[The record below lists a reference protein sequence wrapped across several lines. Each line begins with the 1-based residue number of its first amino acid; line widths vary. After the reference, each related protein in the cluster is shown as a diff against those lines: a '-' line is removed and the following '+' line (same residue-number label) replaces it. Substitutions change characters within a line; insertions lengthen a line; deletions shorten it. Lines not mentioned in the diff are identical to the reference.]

1 MNNELLNYFKGDE
14 LAANVFLSKYA
25 QEGDITPDDM
35 HKRMA
40 KEFAKVEKKYQEKEK
55 EDYEDASFQA
65 IEHLSKYCTSRE
77 NLTEESIYNLF
88 KDFKYII
95 PQGSIMSNL
104 GNKAITSLSNCFVI
118 GQPTDSYGGICKKD
132 EEMAQLMKRR
142 GGVGLD
148 ISTLRPATTKVSN
161 AAKSST
167 GAVSFMHRFSNTT
180 REVAQDGRRGALM
193 LSIDINHPDVMDF
206 IKIKRD
212 LTKVTGAN
220 ISIKLNK
227 EFMQAVKKDEDY
239 ILRFPCTAQL
249 SEMYWETDNT
259 ADKGFEG
266 FNLNELYQ
274 VYQGNSEK
282 VYIKRI
288 KAKEYWNEII
298 KSAHGVAEPGLMFW
312 DNMIDY
318 SPDGVYEQFKAITTN
333 PCFGYETNILT
344 AHGYEKIGDLEGQ
357 DVEFINKDGKIV
369 SGTVFKSGEKAT
381 YTLTLSNKETII
393 TTIDHRFMLT
403 DGSEK
408 QAQHISKE
416 DRLMP
421 FFILNDK
428 LNEFVKY
435 GFIQGD
441 GCTGRLDSPAH
452 LGIEVNIGEKD
463 GDIANLFNIKD
474 IGKNYLGGFNEI
486 LKELGFS
493 SSSLP
498 NRTLPKSFNN
508 WSSENKLMFLKGL
521 WSANGSIIKGHRISF
536 KSTCKELII
545 ELTKALKEFGI
556 DSYFTTNRAKEVKF
570 SNGIYLCKESYD
582 LNISKYNSILN
593 FAEKIG
599 FVHNYKQDSL
609 KELILLKA
617 PKVLSAK
624 NTEVRPVYDFT
635 LNDNTHWG
643 VIQGVIAHN
652 CSEIGMQEYDA
663 CRLIAVNLFSFVD
676 NPFTPE
682 AKFDSEKFYQINY
695 EAMRLSDDLIDL
707 ELEHIDRILRK
718 IAEDPEPFEDKRTEF
733 ELWTK
738 IKDTA
743 AASRRTGLG
752 FTALGDTLAALGL
765 KYDGDKALDIIDK
778 IMKTKMESELDCTI
792 DLAILRGSF
801 EGWDFLREYGAV
813 NNGTERPELPS
824 NSFYR
829 FLQQSYPE
837 QAIRMGKYGRRNVSW
852 STVAPTGTVS
862 IMTQTTSGIEPLFM
876 PFYMRRKKINPND
889 VTARVDFIDQNGD
902 KWQEFPVLHP
912 KFKDWIL
919 WYDRANGSKIENM
932 NKEVLQYF
940 FELSPYYQSTANDI
954 DWVKRVEIQGIIQKY
969 ITHSISSTINL
980 PENVKEEEVSKIYM
994 ESWKKGLKGITV
1006 YRDGSRSG
1014 VLVSTDTKK
1023 KEEFEYHDA
1032 PKRPSELSC
1041 DIHHPTIK
1049 NTKYTVIVGLLDNK
1063 PYEVFAIPF
1072 EVVKGYKNGFLS
1084 KSKSGVYNLIASLD
1098 EKSTIHTDVTGNM
1111 SDTEAALT
1119 RLISTSLR
1127 HGADIKF
1134 IVEQLNKTHGD
1145 LFSFSKVI
1153 ARVLKKY
1160 IPDGAKSTVKCQDCG
1175 SENVIFQEG
1184 CMTCQDCGS
1193 SKCG

>member
-40 KEFAKVEKKYQEKEK
+40 KEFARIEDRYVKE
-55 EDYEDASFQA
+55 ERLN
-65 IEHLSKYCTSRE
+65 HGLNLSKYAQDRE
-77 NLTEESIYNLF
+77 RLTYESIYELF

-104 GNKAITSLSNCFVI
+104 GNKAITSLSNCFVV

-239 ILRFPCTAQL
+239 ILRFPCNSDTEEL
-249 SEMYWETDNT
+249 LYPDETIEYN
-259 ADKGFEG
+259 K
-266 FNLNELYQ
+266 LYKCSHVKSRDV
-274 VYQGNSEK
+274 VYTRK
-282 VYIKRI
+282 I
-288 KAKEYWNEII
+288 KAKEYWDEII

-318 SPDGVYEQFKAITTN
+318 SRDGVYEQFKAITTN
-333 PCFGYETNILT
+333 PCFGYETKILT
-344 AHGYEKIGDLEGQ
+344 AYGYERIGDLEGQ
-357 DVEFINKDGKIV
+357 DIDFINKDGEVV

-381 YTLTLSNKETII
+381 YTLTLSNKETIV

-408 QAQHISKE
+408 QAQYLSKE

-441 GCTGRLDSPAH
+441 GCTGRLNSPNH

-498 NRTLPKSFNN
+498 NRTLPKSFND

-545 ELTKALKEFGI
+545 ELTKVLKEFEI

-582 LNISKYNSILN
+582 LNISKYNSILY
-593 FAEKIG
+593 FAEKIS

-682 AKFDSEKFYQINY
+682 AKFNFEKFYQINY

-707 ELEHIDRILRK
+707 ELEHIDKILRK
-718 IAEDPEPFEDKRTEF
+718 IMEDPEPFEDKRTEF
-733 ELWTK
+733 ELWNK

-752 FTALGDTLAALGL
+752 FTALGDTLASLGL
-765 KYDGDKALDIIDK
+765 KYDSDKALELIDK
-778 IMKTKMESELDCTI
+778 IMHSKMESELDCTI

-801 EGWDFLREYGAV
+801 IGADTKLEFKDDGLGNYTGTNKFYQFLAIEFPEQ
-813 NNGTERPELPS
+813 TERMIKF
-824 NSFYR
+824 N
-829 FLQQSYPE
+829 
-837 QAIRMGKYGRRNVSW
+837 RRNVSF

-862 IMTQTTSGIEPLFM
+862 LMTQTTSGIEPLFM
-876 PFYMRRKKINPND
+876 PYYMRRKKINPND
-889 VTARVDFIDQNGD
+889 VTARVDFVDQNGD
-902 KWQEFPVLHP
+902 TWQQFAVLHP
-912 KFKDWIL
+912 KFRDWCEQHEEST
-919 WYDRANGSKIENM
+919 GIENYAT
-932 NKEVLQYF
+932 EYLQEL
-940 FELSPYYQSTANDI
+940 FEKSPWYGSTANDI
-954 DWVKRVEIQGIIQKY
+954 DWVKRVEIQGVIQKY

-994 ESWKKGLKGITV
+994 ESWKEGLKGITV

-1014 VLVSTDTKK
+1014 VLVSTDAKK
-1023 KEEFEYHDA
+1023 KEGFEYHDA